1 LLQNFSS
8 IGFRRMTLDAMRTL
22 VTIAEHGSFAA
33 AARVLDLSQ
42 SAVSLH
48 IKTLEDDLA
57 LALFDRSSR
66 PPTLTDVG
74 AAAVVRARAVLGL
87 VADFRAGLADG
98 DALQGRLQI
107 GAVGSTLTG
116 LLPLVLS
123 ELRALHPGLHVEIV
137 SGVSSQLISLVHRR
151 RLDAAVVS
159 DYTEADRSIE
169 WRPFLRERLVMIAP
183 PDSGG
188 DDVHRLAR
196 AFPFIRYIP
205 SAAVGRVIDTAI
217 QRIGIAPRESM
228 RLDWLEAIEAMVA
241 NGLGVAIVPDRHIRP
256 LERVRVV
263 KLPGAGHFRTLGL
276 VELVSHPKRRFT
288 DLVMAKLFD
297 LSSTTRKNRPA
308 LQRGR
313 RARRD

>member
-1 LLQNFSS
+1 
-8 IGFRRMTLDAMRTL
+8 MTIVAMKTL
-22 VTIAEHGSFAA
+22 VMIAEHGSFAA
-33 AARVLDLSQ
+33 AARALDVSQ

-48 IKTLEDDLA
+48 IKMLEDDLG
-57 LALFDRSSR
+57 LTLFDRSSR

-74 AAAVVRARAVLGL
+74 ASAVVRAKGVLAL
-87 VADFRAGLADG
+87 VNDFRTGLTN

-123 ELRALHPGLHVEIV
+123 ALRTRHPGLHVEIV
-137 SGVSSQLISLVHRR
+137 SGVSSQLVSLVHRR

-159 DYTEADRSIE
+159 DYTEADRAIE
-169 WRPFLRERLVMIAP
+169 WRPFLRERLVLIAP
-183 PDSGG
+183 PDARG
-188 DDVHRLAR
+188 DDVHKLAG
-196 AFPFIRYIP
+196 AYPFIRYNP

-217 QRIGIAPRESM
+217 QRISLTPRESM

-241 NGLGVAIVPDRHIRP
+241 SGLGVAIVPDRHIRP

-276 VELVSHPKRRFT
+276 VELVDHPKRRLT
-288 DLVMAKLFD
+288 NLVIAKLFD
-297 LSSTTRKNRPA
+297 LSSSANKTQSVS
-308 LQRGR
+308 QRRR
-313 RARRD
+313 RASGR